1 MSKLPTRLR
10 ARRLRIEEGKGN
22 EGFTLIELL
31 VVLLII
37 GILLAIAIPTFLSVT
52 KTANNTAAQSNLQTA
67 LTGAKTYFEAANQ
80 TYVGINGGTT
90 TASPITQIDTGL
102 QYVTGSVASTASNVV
117 SLWVTQSGTA
127 AGADIILAAWSAG
140 TKICWAIEDNT
151 ATGASGGT
159 WTWTASGSLPGPT
172 TVGTFYGQLGGIT
185 QTACVAKT
193 VAIVTAGTSSN
204 GFSTT

>member
-1 MSKLPTRLR
+1 MSNARKRLR
-10 ARRLRIEEGKGN
+10 SRRLRIEEGKEN

-80 TYVGINGGTT
+80 TYVDINGGTGT
-90 TASPITQIDTGL
+90 GASSITQIDTGL
-102 QYVTGSVASTASNVV
+102 TYITGTTASTAANVI
-117 SLWVTQSGTA
+117 SLYVGNSGS
-127 AGADIILAAWSAG
+127 DIVLASWSPG

-151 ATGASGGT
+151 AAGSSGAT
-159 WTWTASGSLPGPT
+159 WTWTTAPLPG
-172 TVGTFYGQLGGIT
+172 TVGTWYGQL
-185 QTACVAKT
+185 QTAQANCIAKS
-193 VAIVTAGTSSN
+193 VAITNTGTSSS
-204 GFSTT
+204 GFAST

>member
-1 MSKLPTRLR
+1 MSNVPTRLR
-10 ARRLRIEEGKGN
+10 TRRLRIEEGKGN

-80 TYVGINGGTT
+80 TYIGINGGTT

-102 QYVTGSVASTASNVV
+102 QYVTGTSASTASNVV
-117 SLWVTQSGTA
+117 SLYVGNSGS
-127 AGADIILAAWSAG
+127 DIVLASWSAG

-151 ATGASGGT
+151 ATGGSGAT
-159 WTWTASGSLPGPT
+159 WTWTSAPGPT
-172 TVGTFYGQLGGIT
+172 TVGTFYGQLGGIA

-193 VAIVTAGTSSN
+193 VAIVNAGTSSN
-204 GFSTT
+204 GFSGT